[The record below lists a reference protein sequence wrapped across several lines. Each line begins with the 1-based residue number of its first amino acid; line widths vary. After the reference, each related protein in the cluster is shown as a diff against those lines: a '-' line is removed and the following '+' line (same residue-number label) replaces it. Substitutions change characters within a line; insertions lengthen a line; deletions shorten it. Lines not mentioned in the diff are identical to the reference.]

1 MQPILKINEHQ
12 PFPIHDTTKSHAA
25 ESPEPAANTQPQ
37 KAPQK
42 TNHANPPTDTY
53 TPEEE
58 HIPTGLYHIGHDEEG
73 NPKVYFDNPEQK
85 NNLPPAK
92 QTNNLPAPQPS
103 DKTPNTKPAKE
114 NPEDTKKA
122 ESCTGNTDKVDR
134 EIRQLKKKQQ
144 ELKQQ
149 IRTEDDEQKAETLK
163 KKLSQVESELRQKD
177 NDAYRRR
184 HTVFS

>member
-25 ESPEPAANTQPQ
+25 ELPEPAANTQPQ

-85 NNLPPAK
+85 NSLPPAK
-92 QTNNLPAPQPS
+92 QTKNLPAAQPP
-103 DKTPNTKPAKE
+103 DETPNTKPAKE